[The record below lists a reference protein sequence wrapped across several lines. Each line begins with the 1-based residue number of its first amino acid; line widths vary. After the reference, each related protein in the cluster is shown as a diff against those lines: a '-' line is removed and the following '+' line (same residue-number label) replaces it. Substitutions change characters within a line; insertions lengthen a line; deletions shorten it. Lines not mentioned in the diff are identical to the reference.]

1 MPKFY
6 VLPLIHSILV
16 LIWKKKNSFFGLQSE
31 NYTTKWL
38 SFHCQI
44 GLHLQFAFQFAKNW
58 WFLSRNF
65 KCICFPACMHT
76 TYKQQQNFIQFATFL
91 GGIIP
96 SIRDGVL
103 RSGMLLYLHH
113 RNSKLFFHPAKFDN
127 FKDEKISDY
136 KTVSLAQSKNLLEW
150 KLSGLTNYEQLLWA
164 VFFMF
169 LA

>member
-1 MPKFY
+1 MLKFC
-6 VLPLIHSILV
+6 VLPLLHSILV
-16 LIWKKKNSFFGLQSE
+16 LKYLKKPSFFGLQSE

-91 GGIIP
+91 GGIICTLQLHFLDNSSKILNFWMNGVNFKVTLIENFQFRLFLYC
-96 SIRDGVL
+96 SIRWIKWNQKLKVKTKNQNIL
-103 RSGMLLYLHH
+103 CWS
-113 RNSKLFFHPAKFDN
+113 SK
-127 FKDEKISDY
+127 
-136 KTVSLAQSKNLLEW
+136 
-150 KLSGLTNYEQLLWA
+150 
-164 VFFMF
+164 
-169 LA
+169 